1 MMPHMRARTLFVSQ
15 TNHQEAVMSKGRI
28 LVVEDDIDI
37 SNMLRIY
44 FGAQGYEV
52 QVAGRGYDALAMTR
66 KQLPNLIM
74 LDIML
79 PDMTGYDVCRE
90 LRTTTRTSHIPIIFL
105 TQRDER
111 SDKIQGLELGADDY
125 ITKPFD
131 IEELKLRVQNAITA
145 AQRQTQIDSRS
156 NLPTGRLIEDQLRN
170 LMRTNRVWAYLDLKI
185 NSFDAFTDV
194 YGFVAGD
201 EVIRFMALLI
211 GEVIDEA
218 GQPEDYAGHPG
229 RDNFVIITHAED
241 SELVRGRLVQRFN
254 DEVLQHYSFIDRER
268 GYLLVPDPVYG
279 ERQVP
284 LMSLSVGLVSTRTH
298 QFSDI
303 REITELAAEDR
314 RQGAGGD
321 GGSSAGILTSW

>member
-1 MMPHMRARTLFVSQ
+1 MMPHMRVRTLFVSQ